1 MLVWSR
7 GGRALTLVVFALI
20 VILVIV
26 LPLLSVLVAGVA
38 TAWNGVLPDGLGP
51 GRLTAALAQDNQASL
66 LVSIQTA
73 LIAGF
78 VAVVVGGW
86 AAIAAP
92 AAAPWLRTVT
102 GALFALPVG
111 VPSVVVGLGLLIA
124 FSRPPLLLNGTP
136 WIVVLAHSVL
146 VVAFAYTT
154 VGAVLERLDPAY
166 AQAADSLGASPAR
179 ILLAIRLPLLLPAF
193 TAAFGLSFALSM
205 GELGATIMVYP
216 PTWRTLPVTIFALSD
231 RGSALQ
237 AAADTVVLLTATLLI
252 SLLVGPWSRRPT
264 AAAARGR

>member
-7 GGRALTLVVFALI
+7 RSRAVTIAVFALI
-20 VILVIV
+20 VTVVVV
-26 LPLLSVLVAGVA
+26 LPLLTVLVAGLA

-51 GRLTAALAQDNQASL
+51 DRLADALAQDNQASL

-73 LIAGF
+73 LVAGL

-86 AAIAAP
+86 AALAAP
-92 AAAPWLRTVT
+92 AAPPVLRRLTS
-102 GALFALPVG
+102 ALFALPVA

-124 FSRPPLLLNGTP
+124 FSRPPFVLNGTL

-146 VVAFAYTT
+146 VIAFTYST
-154 VGAVLERLDPAY
+154 VGAMLERLDPGY
-166 AQAADSLGASPAR
+166 AQAADSLGAGPTR
-179 ILLAIRLPLLLPAF
+179 ILLTIRLPLLLPAF

-237 AAADTVVLLTATLLI
+237 ASADTVVLLTATLLI
-252 SLLVGPWSRRPT
+252 SLLVGRI
-264 AAAARGR
+264 RGRAATA